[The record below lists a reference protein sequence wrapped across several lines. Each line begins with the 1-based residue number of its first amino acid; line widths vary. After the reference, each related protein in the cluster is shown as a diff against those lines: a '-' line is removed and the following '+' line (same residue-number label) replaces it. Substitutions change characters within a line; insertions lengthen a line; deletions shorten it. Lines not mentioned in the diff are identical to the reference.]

1 MAARGG
7 SHGAQQSR
15 GGGAS
20 RPRVAAE
27 AWEGRSTRELGFEFV
42 DLVIVVVCTDLK
54 KLEGVETNFYR
65 KIYKKPVI
73 HWISMYIKTKFKT

>member
-54 KLEGVETNFYR
+54 NWKVWKL
-65 KIYKKPVI
+65 
-73 HWISMYIKTKFKT
+73 ISTGRYIKNQLSIGYPCI